1 MCMSSDSRPTSRVL
15 AALMIVVLLTGPS
28 LQAFAQGQDTPQSL
42 RDRFDMAMNHILA
55 GEYGQSEAILREI
68 IRDYQGSNLR
78 KAWDLLVWTVDQD
91 RGRDEARTV
100 AREALEIYPDLTN
113 DRINVPQDI
122 GAIYDELRKEMYGA
136 LQIEAIDKG
145 LEECPVWLNGE
156 VKGTLPLYLDLVR
169 TGEYELR
176 VGCDGYEEYVSQI
189 SIAPDRDTV
198 VTITLEK

>member
-1 MCMSSDSRPTSRVL
+1 
-15 AALMIVVLLTGPS
+15 
-28 LQAFAQGQDTPQSL
+28 
-42 RDRFDMAMNHILA
+42 MNHILA

-176 VGCDGYEEYVSQI
+176 VGCEGYEEYVSQI

-198 VTITLEK
+198 VTITLEKKNNKTWLIGAGVLVAAGVVWALSSGDDTTDAGPTSLPGPPDPPTK